1 MQRLAR
7 TSTFQHV
14 KTELGVSAEQRS
26 AVADRPDLLRH
37 TSHSV
42 RSRYPHIIITTL
54 LTLSAHVTLT
64 SLPQHSH
71 SLRSRYPHI
80 IITTLSLS
88 PLTLPSH
95 HYHNTL
101 TTLPV
106 MFPFKRSLQL
116 CVPRREPG

>member
-14 KTELGVSAEQRS
+14 KTELGVSAGQRS

-80 IITTLSLS
+80 IITTLLSLS
-88 PLTLPSH
+88 AH
-95 HYHNTL
+95 VTL
-101 TTLPV
+101 TSLSQHSHSLRSRYPHIITTTLSRL
-106 MFPFKRSLQL
+106 FL
-116 CVPRREPG
+116 